1 MHKFANKISQAKAK
15 LLVDYPYFGTL
26 ASKLSLVL
34 NEDIQAFKGDGKKLE
49 YSSVFLENA
58 EISELEF
65 ILANGAMHQSL
76 AHENRKNGRSGWLW
90 QMATD
95 MAINDMLVENGL
107 DRPDEAQYRVRF
119 KGMYAEEI
127 YAELKLDI
135 LRDDEDLEYEA
146 DDAGDV
152 QRGDDKLDSRVKPE
166 NDGILKTEQT
176 KDISSETND
185 ELSVTLS
192 LAGSLVPHEEEML
205 QEQLLDQEAISLLE
219 SEFKKGEAP
228 SHIDRFFKLDFLSKI
243 DWRDELKSALDRY
256 FRDDYQLIP
265 PNKKFLSQGIYL
277 PSTTSQTFRLVIAV
291 DSSGSIDEELLSS
304 FLSEVNFL
312 MSLVSHYVIEL
323 IVCDEKIHSHKTFYS
338 GDTLEVDVKGGSA
351 TDFRPVFEFI
361 ESEFDDVKLLLY
373 FTDLEGRF
381 PKDEPYYSVK
391 WVSPKEED
399 IPFGEIIVI

>member
-1 MHKFANKISQAKAK
+1 MNFDTKISQAKAK

-26 ASKLSLVL
+26 ASKLELVL
-34 NEDIQAFKGDGKKLE
+34 NDDIQAFKGDGKKLE
-49 YSSVFLENA
+49 YSSDFLENA

-65 ILANGAMHQSL
+65 ILANGAMHRSL
-76 AHENRKNGRSGWLW
+76 AYENRKNGRSGWLW

-107 DRPDEAQYRVRF
+107 DKPDEAQYRVRF

-127 YAELKLDI
+127 YAELKSDI
-135 LRDDEDLEYEA
+135 LREDDELEYES
-146 DDAGDV
+146 DDASDV
-152 QRGDDKLDSRVKPE
+152 QN
-166 NDGILKTEQT
+166 NDNKEEEKQT
-176 KDISSETND
+176 RD
-185 ELSVTLS
+185 ELQ
-192 LAGSLVPHEEEML
+192 EEIL
-205 QEQLLDQEAISLLE
+205 QEQLLAQEAISLLT

-228 SHIDRFFKLDFLSKI
+228 SHIDRFFKLDFFSKI

-256 FRDDYQLIP
+256 FRDDYVLIP

-291 DSSGSIDEELLSS
+291 DSSGSVDEELLSQ

-312 MSLVSHYVIEL
+312 MSLVSHYQIEL
-323 IVCDEKIHSHKTFYS
+323 LVCDEKIHSHKTFYS
-338 GDTLEVDVKGGSA
+338 GETLDADIKGGSG

-361 ESEFDDVKLLLY
+361 ESAFDDVKLLLY

-381 PKDEPYYSVK
+381 PKEEPSYSVK
-391 WVSPKEED
+391 WISPKEEE
-399 IPFGEIIVI
+399 IPFGELIII